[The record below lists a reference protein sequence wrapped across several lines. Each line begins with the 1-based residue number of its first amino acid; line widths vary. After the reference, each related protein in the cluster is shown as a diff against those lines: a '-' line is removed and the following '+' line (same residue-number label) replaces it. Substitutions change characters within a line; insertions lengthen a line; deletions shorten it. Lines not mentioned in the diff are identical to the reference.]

1 MNFTHLHVHSHYS
14 LLDGMSKVNE
24 IVDKCIASGMN
35 AVALTD
41 HGNMYGIKELLDYCK
56 KINKKRKEEQLP
68 AFKPIVGVET
78 YCARRGRLSKC
89 DEKAV
94 NAEGNTY
101 VIDRSGWHL
110 ILLAK
115 NKVGYHN
122 LCRIVSASFMA
133 DAYYHTSR
141 IDKELLEQYHEG
153 IICCSACLGGEL
165 AQKVMKGL
173 GRVESQES
181 RVESQEVMGWVEAHR
196 QVYYSKL
203 AGLITPWRLGEYP
216 ARGLLMQ
223 KNSLSREKEQ
233 VSSKTLWTKVL
244 TMGAV
249 GSATMTIAIVIGGLI
264 GLAVVGSPV
273 NLGDNYIIILL
284 GVLVGAVLLIAAGWK
299 IRTVIL
305 SSYSSPSVD
314 RRLTVGLILM
324 HVLQS
329 MVRLLCWCVQ
339 LGLLLYALDGIPG
352 MPGVTGV
359 TGGTGI
365 PGMPG
370 VTGVTGGTGIPGIA
384 GLTAIYYLLVT
395 ITPNVPIVEVGV
407 RGAWAIAVF
416 GSPQAAMAAVVLWV
430 INTLLPCVGWLFL
443 RKKTIKFA

>member
-1 MNFTHLHVHSHYS
+1 MKRKILHIIEWAIALAACGYLVWRLATYEDYAS
-14 LLDGMSKVNE
+14 LLAGLR
-24 IVDKCIASGMN
+24 AMN
-35 AVALTD
+35 TAQWCAL
-41 HGNMYGIKELLDYCK
+41 
-56 KINKKRKEEQLP
+56 
-68 AFKPIVGVET
+68 
-78 YCARRGRLSKC
+78 
-89 DEKAV
+89 
-94 NAEGNTY
+94 
-101 VIDRSGWHL
+101 
-110 ILLAK
+110 
-115 NKVGYHN
+115 
-122 LCRIVSASFMA
+122 IVSV
-133 DAYYHTSR
+133 
-141 IDKELLEQYHEG
+141 LLMPVNMTIEAWRWRTLMNEG
-153 IICCSACLGGEL
+153 GS
-165 AQKVMKGL
+165 
-173 GRVESQES
+173 RVESQES
-181 RVESQEVMGWVEAHR
+181 IGWAEAHR

-223 KNSLSREKEQ
+223 QNSLSQEKEQ

-329 MVRLLCWCVQ
+329 MVRLLCWCLQ

-352 MPGVTGV
+352 MPGITGV
-359 TGGTGI
+359 TGGAGI
-365 PGMPG
+365 PG
-370 VTGVTGGTGIPGIA
+370 VTGGAGIPEIA

-395 ITPNVPIVEVGV
+395 ITPNVPIAEIGV

-416 GSPQAAMAAVVLWV
+416 GSPQAAIAAVVLWV

>member
-1 MNFTHLHVHSHYS
+1 MKRKILHIIEWAIALAACGYLVWRLATYDDYVS
-14 LLDGMSKVNE
+14 LLAGLR
-24 IVDKCIASGMN
+24 AMN
-35 AVALTD
+35 TAQWCAL
-41 HGNMYGIKELLDYCK
+41 
-56 KINKKRKEEQLP
+56 
-68 AFKPIVGVET
+68 
-78 YCARRGRLSKC
+78 
-89 DEKAV
+89 
-94 NAEGNTY
+94 
-101 VIDRSGWHL
+101 
-110 ILLAK
+110 
-115 NKVGYHN
+115 
-122 LCRIVSASFMA
+122 IVSVLLMPVNMTIEAWRWRTLMNEGE
-133 DAYYHTSR
+133 SR
-141 IDKELLEQYHEG
+141 G
-153 IICCSACLGGEL
+153 
-165 AQKVMKGL
+165 
-173 GRVESQES
+173 ESQES
-181 RVESQEVMGWVEAHR
+181 RVESQDVIGWAEAHR

-223 KNSLSREKEQ
+223 KNSLSQEKEQ

-284 GVLVGAVLLIAAGWK
+284 GVLVGAIVLIAAGWK
-299 IRTVIL
+299 IRTVVL

-314 RRLTVGLILM
+314 RRLTVGM
-324 HVLQS
+324 VLKNTGQS

-352 MPGVTGV
+352 VTGLTGV
-359 TGGTGI
+359 TALTEITGL
-365 PGMPG
+365 
-370 VTGVTGGTGIPGIA
+370 TALA

-395 ITPNVPIVEVGV
+395 ITPNVPIAEIGV

-416 GSPQAAMAAVVLWV
+416 GSPQAAMAAVVLWM
-430 INTLLPCVGWLFL
+430 INTLLPGVGWLFL

>member
-1 MNFTHLHVHSHYS
+1 MKRKILHIIEWAIALAACGYLFWRLATYDDYAS
-14 LLDGMSKVNE
+14 LLDGLR
-24 IVDKCIASGMN
+24 AMN
-35 AVALTD
+35 TAQWCAL
-41 HGNMYGIKELLDYCK
+41 
-56 KINKKRKEEQLP
+56 
-68 AFKPIVGVET
+68 
-78 YCARRGRLSKC
+78 
-89 DEKAV
+89 
-94 NAEGNTY
+94 
-101 VIDRSGWHL
+101 
-110 ILLAK
+110 
-115 NKVGYHN
+115 
-122 LCRIVSASFMA
+122 IVSV
-133 DAYYHTSR
+133 
-141 IDKELLEQYHEG
+141 LLMPVNMTIEAWRWRTLMG
-153 IICCSACLGGEL
+153 
-165 AQKVMKGL
+165 
-173 GRVESQES
+173 
-181 RVESQEVMGWVEAHR
+181 QEVMGWAEAHR

-223 KNSLSREKEQ
+223 TQDLSQENEPLSQK
-233 VSSKTLWTKVL
+233 VLWTKVL

-264 GLAVVGSPV
+264 GLTVVGSPV

-314 RRLTVGLILM
+314 RRLTVGM
-324 HVLQS
+324 VLKNTGQS

-352 MPGVTGV
+352 VTGLTGV
-359 TGGTGI
+359 TEITGQ
-365 PGMPG
+365 
-370 VTGVTGGTGIPGIA
+370 TGVTALA

-395 ITPNVPIVEVGV
+395 ITPNVPIAEVGV

-416 GSPQAAMAAVVLWV
+416 GTPQAAMAAVVLWM

>member
-1 MNFTHLHVHSHYS
+1 MKRKILHIIEWAIALTACGYLFWRLATYDDYVS
-14 LLDGMSKVNE
+14 LLAGLR
-24 IVDKCIASGMN
+24 AMN
-35 AVALTD
+35 TAQWCAL
-41 HGNMYGIKELLDYCK
+41 
-56 KINKKRKEEQLP
+56 
-68 AFKPIVGVET
+68 
-78 YCARRGRLSKC
+78 
-89 DEKAV
+89 
-94 NAEGNTY
+94 
-101 VIDRSGWHL
+101 
-110 ILLAK
+110 
-115 NKVGYHN
+115 
-122 LCRIVSASFMA
+122 IVSV
-133 DAYYHTSR
+133 
-141 IDKELLEQYHEG
+141 LLMPVNMTIEAWRWRTLMNEG
-153 IICCSACLGGEL
+153 ES
-165 AQKVMKGL
+165 
-173 GRVESQES
+173 RVERQES
-181 RVESQEVMGWVEAHR
+181 RVESQDVIGWAEAHR

-223 KNSLSREKEQ
+223 KNSLSQEKEQ

-284 GVLVGAVLLIAAGWK
+284 GVLVGAILLIAAGWK

-314 RRLTVGLILM
+314 RRLTVGM
-324 HVLQS
+324 VCKNVLQS

-339 LGLLLYALDGIPG
+339 LGLLLYALDGIAG
-352 MPGVTGV
+352 MTGIAGDTALTEIAGDTRLTGV
-359 TGGTGI
+359 AGLTAL
-365 PGMPG
+365 
-370 VTGVTGGTGIPGIA
+370 A

-395 ITPNVPIVEVGV
+395 ITPNVPIAEIGV

-416 GSPQAAMAAVVLWV
+416 GTPQAAIAAVVLWV

>member
-1 MNFTHLHVHSHYS
+1 MN
-14 LLDGMSKVNE
+14 
-24 IVDKCIASGMN
+24 
-35 AVALTD
+35 
-41 HGNMYGIKELLDYCK
+41 
-56 KINKKRKEEQLP
+56 
-68 AFKPIVGVET
+68 
-78 YCARRGRLSKC
+78 
-89 DEKAV
+89 
-94 NAEGNTY
+94 EG
-101 VIDRSGWHL
+101 
-110 ILLAK
+110 
-115 NKVGYHN
+115 
-122 LCRIVSASFMA
+122 
-133 DAYYHTSR
+133 
-141 IDKELLEQYHEG
+141 
-153 IICCSACLGGEL
+153 
-165 AQKVMKGL
+165 
-173 GRVESQES
+173 ES
-181 RVESQEVMGWVEAHR
+181 RVESQESIGWAEAHR

-223 KNSLSREKEQ
+223 KNSLSQEKEQ

-314 RRLTVGLILM
+314 RRLTVGTVCKNI
-324 HVLQS
+324 LQS

-339 LGLLLYALDGIPG
+339 LGLLLYALDGIVGMTG
-352 MPGVTGV
+352 MPGISGDTRLTGLA
-359 TGGTGI
+359 GI
-365 PGMPG
+365 
-370 VTGVTGGTGIPGIA
+370 TGIA

-395 ITPNVPIVEVGV
+395 ITPNVPIAEIGV

-416 GSPQAAMAAVVLWV
+416 GTPQAAIAAVVLWV

>member
-1 MNFTHLHVHSHYS
+1 MN
-14 LLDGMSKVNE
+14 
-24 IVDKCIASGMN
+24 
-35 AVALTD
+35 
-41 HGNMYGIKELLDYCK
+41 
-56 KINKKRKEEQLP
+56 
-68 AFKPIVGVET
+68 
-78 YCARRGRLSKC
+78 
-89 DEKAV
+89 
-94 NAEGNTY
+94 EG
-101 VIDRSGWHL
+101 
-110 ILLAK
+110 
-115 NKVGYHN
+115 
-122 LCRIVSASFMA
+122 
-133 DAYYHTSR
+133 
-141 IDKELLEQYHEG
+141 
-153 IICCSACLGGEL
+153 
-165 AQKVMKGL
+165 
-173 GRVESQES
+173 ES
-181 RVESQEVMGWVEAHR
+181 RVESQKSRVESQDAIGWAEAHR

-223 KNSLSREKEQ
+223 KNSLSQEKEQ

-314 RRLTVGLILM
+314 RRLTVGIICKNI
-324 HVLQS
+324 LQS
-329 MVRLLCWCVQ
+329 IVRLLCWCVQ
-339 LGLLLYALDGIPG
+339 LGLLLYALDGLTALTEIPEI
-352 MPGVTGV
+352 PEITGL
-359 TGGTGI
+359 TGLT
-365 PGMPG
+365 
-370 VTGVTGGTGIPGIA
+370 

-395 ITPNVPIVEVGV
+395 ITPNVPIAEVGV

-416 GSPQAAMAAVVLWV
+416 GTPQAAIAAVVLWV

>member
-1 MNFTHLHVHSHYS
+1 MKKSSIIVPQGMRRVLLHACCAPCSSAIVEWLCAHEIEPIIFYFNPNIYPQEEYEIRKAESKRHAES
-14 LLDGMSKVNE
+14 LGIRWIDG
-24 IVDKCIASGMN
+24 
-35 AVALTD
+35 
-41 HGNMYGIKELLDYCK
+41 
-56 KINKKRKEEQLP
+56 
-68 AFKPIVGVET
+68 
-78 YCARRGRLSKC
+78 
-89 DEKAV
+89 DEPHPGPPLK
-94 NAEGNTY
+94 
-101 VIDRSGWHL
+101 S
-110 ILLAK
+110 
-115 NKVGYHN
+115 
-122 LCRIVSASFMA
+122 
-133 DAYYHTSR
+133 
-141 IDKELLEQYHEG
+141 
-153 IICCSACLGGEL
+153 
-165 AQKVMKGL
+165 
-173 GRVESQES
+173 RVESQES
-181 RVESQEVMGWVEAHR
+181 RVESQEVMGWAEAHR

-223 KNSLSREKEQ
+223 KNSLSQEKEQ

-314 RRLTVGLILM
+314 RRLTVGIICKNI
-324 HVLQS
+324 LQS
-329 MVRLLCWCVQ
+329 IVRLLCWCVQ
-339 LGLLLYALDGIPG
+339 LGLLLYALDGLTEITG
-352 MPGVTGV
+352 ITGV
-359 TGGTGI
+359 T
-365 PGMPG
+365 
-370 VTGVTGGTGIPGIA
+370 GIA

-395 ITPNVPIVEVGV
+395 ITPNVPIAEVGV

-416 GSPQAAMAAVVLWV
+416 GTPQAAIAAVVLWV

>member
-1 MNFTHLHVHSHYS
+1 MKRKILHIIEWAIALAACGYLVWRLATYEDYAS
-14 LLDGMSKVNE
+14 LLAGLRAMNTAQW
-24 IVDKCIASGMN
+24 CALIASALLMPVNMTIEAWRWRTLMN
-35 AVALTD
+35 E
-41 HGNMYGIKELLDYCK
+41 GES
-56 KINKKRKEEQLP
+56 R
-68 AFKPIVGVET
+68 VE
-78 YCARRGRLSKC
+78 SQ
-89 DEKAV
+89 E
-94 NAEGNTY
+94 
-101 VIDRSGWHL
+101 S
-110 ILLAK
+110 
-115 NKVGYHN
+115 
-122 LCRIVSASFMA
+122 
-133 DAYYHTSR
+133 
-141 IDKELLEQYHEG
+141 
-153 IICCSACLGGEL
+153 
-165 AQKVMKGL
+165 
-173 GRVESQES
+173 RVESQES
-181 RVESQEVMGWVEAHR
+181 RVESQEVMGWAEAHR

-223 KNSLSREKEQ
+223 KNSLSQEKEQ

-314 RRLTVGLILM
+314 RRLTVGM
-324 HVLQS
+324 VLKNTGQS

-339 LGLLLYALDGIPG
+339 LGLLLYSLDGISGVPG
-352 MPGVTGV
+352 LTGV
-359 TGGTGI
+359 TEITGL
-365 PGMPG
+365 
-370 VTGVTGGTGIPGIA
+370 TGVTALA

-395 ITPNVPIVEVGV
+395 ITPNVPIAEVGV

-416 GSPQAAMAAVVLWV
+416 GTPQAAMAAVVLWM